1 MDKLKTENIIRKK
14 KKKEIVPLDIRA
26 SGCLYLVI
34 SRG

>member
-1 MDKLKTENIIRKK
+1 MDKLKTKKIIG
-14 KKKEIVPLDIRA
+14 KKKEIVPTLDIRA